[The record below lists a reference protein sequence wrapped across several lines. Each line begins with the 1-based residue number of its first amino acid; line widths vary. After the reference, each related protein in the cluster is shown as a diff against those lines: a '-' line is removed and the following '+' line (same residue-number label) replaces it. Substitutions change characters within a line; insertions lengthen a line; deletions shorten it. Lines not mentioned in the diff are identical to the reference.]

1 MRWLFALTF
10 VAALVCGSCGDDGQ
24 AVRNSGAPQ
33 SSSRTN
39 EAFGVASRLVAHE
52 LPEAVATTPFT
63 PTAIRIDPD
72 ILPQP
77 FASESARRLP
87 KYVVAPPNA
96 HLEVPE
102 GFVVQRFA
110 ADVPLARWLALTPDG
125 RVLCAQ
131 TREERISWFRDADG
145 DGVAEERGVFAD
157 GENALDIPFG
167 MAFAGGAFFVG
178 NHDEVRR
185 FPFAPGQ
192 TRLEG
197 KGTRITELPG
207 GGYRQHWTRNVIP
220 AGDGKHIFVSIG
232 SRTNIEPEA
241 EPRATVQIMNLDGS
255 ERRTFAGGLR
265 NAVGLAVHPQTRV
278 LYATVNERD
287 ALGDDLVPDYF
298 TDIIDGAFYGWPYAY
313 LSADNL
319 DPRRMRGARS
329 ERPDLAQRTR
339 TPDVLFQAHSA
350 ALGVA
355 FYDHDAF
362 PERYRGGAFVAFRGS
377 WNRAIGTGYKLVF
390 VPFAAGR
397 PVGSYEDFV
406 RGFLLD
412 PAGPTTWGRPVG
424 VLVLPDGSLLFTEEA
439 GGAIYRVVYRAR

>member
-1 MRWLFALTF
+1 MPSSGSPQGALRTDQASGVESRP
-10 VAALVCGSCGDDGQ
+10 VADT
-24 AVRNSGAPQ
+24 SGVE
-33 SSSRTN
+33 SRP
-39 EAFGVASRLVAHE
+39 VADT
-52 LPEAVATTPFT
+52 LPELVATTSFT
-63 PTAIRIDPD
+63 PVTTRIDLD
-72 ILPQP
+72 TLPPP
-77 FASESARRLP
+77 FDSESARRLP
-87 KYVVAPPNA
+87 KYVGAPPDA
-96 HLEVPE
+96 HLEVPV

-110 ADVPLARWLALTPDG
+110 ADVPHARWLALAPDG

-131 TREERISWFRDADG
+131 TREERISWFRDSDG
-145 DGVAEERGVFAD
+145 DGIAEERGVFAD
-157 GENALDIPFG
+157 AENALDIPFG
-167 MAFAGGAFFVG
+167 MAFAGAAFFVG

-197 KGTRITELPG
+197 EGTRITELPG

-220 AGDGKHIFVSIG
+220 AGDGEHLYVSIG
-232 SRTNIEPEA
+232 SRTNVEPEA
-241 EPRATVQIMNLDGS
+241 EPRGTVQIMKLDGS
-255 ERRTFAGGLR
+255 RRRTFAGGLR
-265 NAVGLAVHPQTRV
+265 NPVGLAVHPHTRV

-287 ALGDDLVPDYF
+287 ALGDDLVPDYL
-298 TDIIDGAFYGWPYAY
+298 TAIADGAFYGWPYAY

-329 ERPDLAQRTR
+329 ERPDLAQQTR

-362 PERYRGGAFVAFRGS
+362 PGHYRGGAFVAFRGS
-377 WNRAIGTGYKLVF
+377 WNRSTGTGYKLVF
-390 VPFAAGR
+390 VPFAEDR

-412 PAGPTTWGRPVG
+412 PAVPTTWGRPVD
-424 VLVLPDGSLLFTEEA
+424 VLVLPDGSLLFTEES
-439 GGAIYRVVYRAR
+439 GGAIYRVVYPAG